1 MSNRTN
7 IALVEKDTV
16 NVSVDRYS
24 HMLKTIWELKL
35 QVEKEEKHVKELQ
48 KAIYKQEED
57 IVNLLYNNIERTLKS
72 YSVKQE
78 DICIAKQTTSYSFI
92 DNDIAELLS
101 DYHENIQNKVWELI
115 KNYGSDVDQ

>member
-1 MSNRTN
+1 MSNKTN
-7 IALVEKDTV
+7 LVLGTSNSV
-16 NVSVDRYS
+16 NISVDTYD

-35 QVEKEEKHVKELQ
+35 EVEKEAEHVNELK

-57 IVNLLYNNIERTLKS
+57 IVNLLYENIERTLKS
-72 YSVKQE
+72 YSVKRE
-78 DICIAKQTTSYSFI
+78 DICVAKQTTSYSFI

-101 DYHENIQNKVWELI
+101 DYHENIQNKVWESI